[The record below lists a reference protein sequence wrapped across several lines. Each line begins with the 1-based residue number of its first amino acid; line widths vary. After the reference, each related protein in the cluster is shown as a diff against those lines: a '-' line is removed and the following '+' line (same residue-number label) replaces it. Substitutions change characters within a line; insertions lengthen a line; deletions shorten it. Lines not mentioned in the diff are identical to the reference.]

1 MEKKTTGLSIMLR
14 LIKLVAPLKWIMT
27 LGIVLGT
34 IGHLCAIAVTVIGA
48 KGVTMMLMGQGN
60 YQKLILVLVVVAI
73 LRGIFHY
80 GEQYCNHYIAF
91 TILAIIRNKVFAAL
105 RKLCPAK
112 LEGKD
117 KGNLITMITTDIEL
131 LEVFFAHTISP
142 IAIAVLVSVIM
153 LVFFANISIVSAL
166 IGLLGYVA
174 VGIIIPIYN
183 GRRSA
188 STGADFRNEVGSLN
202 SYVLDLAYG
211 IDESIQYDSFE
222 QNSNGIDT
230 KSKDLGNTQNRLVGY
245 EKNQRT
251 ATNVVIQTVSVIMLI
266 AMSMQYMN
274 GRISFESVVLAVV
287 AIMSSFGPVIALAS
301 LSNNLNQTLA
311 CGKRVLDLLDEEPE
325 AEDVTDGIDLE
336 MDNSIIEDYLVAED
350 ITFSY
355 KDKLV
360 FENKTVKL
368 PKEKIVGIHGPSG
381 CGKST
386 FIRLLMRFWK
396 INSGQILYDINGD
409 MVDVNQINT
418 SSLRHNQSFVTQET
432 WIAHD
437 TILNNIKIAKEDA
450 TFDEVREAA
459 SKASILEF
467 IESLP
472 EGFET
477 VVGEQGS
484 TLSSG
489 EKQRIGLARAFL
501 HDGKMLI
508 LDEPTSALDAL
519 NEAVILKSIKNAS
532 VDKNIILVSH
542 RKSTMKVADAVIEF

>member
-14 LIKLVAPLKWIMT
+14 LIKLVAPLKWIMA
-27 LGIVLGT
+27 LGIFLGT

-91 TILAIIRNKVFAAL
+91 TILAIIRHKVFAAL

-153 LVFFANISIVSAL
+153 LVFLANISVVSAL

-183 GRRSA
+183 GRKSS

-222 QNSNGIDT
+222 KNSNRIDSKSNELGI
-230 KSKDLGNTQNRLVGY
+230 TQNRLIGY

-251 ATNVVIQTVSVIMLI
+251 ATNIVIQCISILMLI
-266 AMSMQYMN
+266 TMSFEYIQN
-274 GRISFESVVLAVV
+274 AISFEAVVISVV

-311 CGKRVLDLLDEEPE
+311 CGSRVLSLLDEEPE

-360 FENKTVKL
+360 FENKTVML

-386 FIRLLMRFWK
+386 FIRLLKRFWK
-396 INSGQILYDINGD
+396 IDAGQIFYDINGD

-501 HDGKMLI
+501 HDGKMFI

-542 RKSTMKVADAVIEF
+542 RKSTMKVAEIVLEF